1 MEGREKWRRR
11 IDLDFF
17 KPRIRRIFTN
27 SALPRDC
34 CSGVSMSARGSS
46 DSAVIDSRYKPA
58 WQRECLSRSRRPC
71 SPLSRSGALFAED
84 SPCWFCSCS
93 FVLFVV
99 QNSTDKGHGVHRG
112 RVEGRGKWRRTDLD
126 FLTELTEFQNL
137 GFFWNLEGRR
147 APQDHSDAAG
157 NLHKINPKR
166 CWLLVQPQSTEGEK
180 EVFYQRR
187 YFLSLL

>member
-34 CSGVSMSARGSS
+34 CSGVSMRARGSS

-58 WQRECLSRSRRPC
+58 WQGECLSRSRRPC

-157 NLHKINPKR
+157 NLHKINPKP
-166 CWLLVQPQSTEGEK
+166 CWLLV
-180 EVFYQRR
+180 
-187 YFLSLL
+187 